1 MTGSVTLGIL
11 FSTVVRTAVV
21 ANPVI
26 LGIWPLTSIIL
37 ALAEALAAKLVIL
50 RILSS
55 VFLILVLYTSF
66 LTKSFLLYH
75 LVYLNQQEQILI
87 YQYLIYLLYTF
98 KIAQISWCIF

>member
-37 ALAEALAAKLVIL
+37 ALTEALAA
-50 RILSS
+50 
-55 VFLILVLYTSF
+55 
-66 LTKSFLLYH
+66 
-75 LVYLNQQEQILI
+75 
-87 YQYLIYLLYTF
+87 
-98 KIAQISWCIF
+98 